1 MDDSGKKNENSYLPE
16 WVIAGEEDTF
26 ATVVKRGVSHSGNP
40 GVTSSP
46 GRKGEPSV
54 VELAKGVRE
63 NNKTLLAR
71 AITLVESNSP
81 SRYSK
86 GREVLKTLGP
96 EPGKSLRI
104 GITGPPGA
112 GKSTIIE
119 EIGLELV
126 SGGHQVAILAVD
138 PSSSLTGGSILGDK
152 TRMER
157 LSRSDQCFIRP
168 SPSGG
173 TLGGVTRKSRE
184 TIFLCEAAGYDII
197 LLETVGV
204 GQSEITVRSMVD
216 MFTLILNPGS
226 GDELQ
231 GIKRG
236 VMELADLIV
245 INKAD
250 GNNLK
255 KAEMTRS
262 EYSSAVHYML
272 PSTEGWSREVITS
285 SALEKKGIREIVGI
299 AGKFRENT
307 MESGMFRL
315 RRREQAFSWTISLVE
330 NFLKDDFYSSKGVR
344 KILADIKEKII
355 DGEMLPTEGAEML
368 IRSYFKS

>member
-1 MDDSGKKNENSYLPE
+1 MKKSGKRDEKSYLPE
-16 WVIAGEEDTF
+16 WVIEGEEDTF
-26 ATVVKRGVSHSGNP
+26 ATVVKRGVTDP
-40 GVTSSP
+40 GDRHAEDGP
-46 GRKGEPSV
+46 GRKGEPT
-54 VELAKGVRE
+54 VEALTEGVRQ

-81 SRYSK
+81 ARYAK
-86 GREVLKTLGP
+86 GREILKRIGP
-96 EPGKSLRI
+96 EPGESLRV

-126 SGGHQVAILAVD
+126 SRGHKVAILAVD
-138 PSSSLTGGSILGDK
+138 PSSILTGGSILGDK

-157 LSRSDQCFIRP
+157 LSRIDACFIRP

-184 TIFLCEAAGYDII
+184 TILLCEAAGYDVV

-204 GQSEITVRSMVD
+204 GQSEVTVRSMVD
-216 MFTLILNPGS
+216 FFTLILNPGS

-245 INKAD
+245 VNKAD

-255 KAEMTRS
+255 KAEMTKA
-262 EYSSAVHYML
+262 EYSRAVHYLL
-272 PSTEGWSREVITS
+272 PSTEGWKREVITA
-285 SALEKKGIREIVGI
+285 SAIEVKGIKKIIEI
-299 AGKFRENT
+299 AENFRNST
-307 MESGMFRL
+307 MKSGVFRM

-330 NFLKDDFYSSKGVR
+330 NFLKDDFYSNKYVQESLGEIKG
-344 KILADIKEKII
+344 KII
-355 DGEMLPTEGAEML
+355 DGEMLPTEGAERL
-368 IRSYFKS
+368 IRFYLNR

>member
-1 MDDSGKKNENSYLPE
+1 MDKNTKTDEKSYLPE
-16 WVIAGEEDTF
+16 WAIEGNEDTF
-26 ATVVKRGVSHSGNP
+26 ASVVKLGVENP
-40 GVTSSP
+40 GKKMFDSRPVRT
-46 GRKGEPSV
+46 GEPSV
-54 VELAKGVRE
+54 DELTDGVRK

-81 SRYSK
+81 DRYSK
-86 GREVLKTLGP
+86 GREILKKIGP
-96 EPGKSLRI
+96 EPGESLRI

-126 SGGHQVAILAVD
+126 SLGHKVAILAVD

-157 LSRSDQCFIRP
+157 LSRIDNCFIRP

-184 TIFLCEAAGYDII
+184 TILLCEAAGYDII

-204 GQSEITVRSMVD
+204 GQSEVTVRSMVD
-216 MFTLILNPGS
+216 LFTLILNPGS

-236 VMELADLIV
+236 VMELADLIIV
-245 INKAD
+245 NKAD
-250 GNNLK
+250 GTNLK
-255 KAEMTRS
+255 KAEMTKS
-262 EYSSAVHYML
+262 EYSNAVHYLL
-272 PSTEGWSREVITS
+272 PSTEGWDREVITA
-285 SALEKKGIREIVGI
+285 SAVECKGIKRIIEI
-299 AGKFRENT
+299 AENFRKNT
-307 MESGMFRL
+307 MESGIFKS

-330 NFLKDDFYSSKGVR
+330 NFLKDDFYSSNSVRESMGKIKG
-344 KILADIKEKII
+344 KII
-355 DGEMLPTEGAEML
+355 NGEMLPTEGAEKL

>member
-1 MDDSGKKNENSYLPE
+1 MDKNGKIDEKSYRPE
-16 WVIAGEEDTF
+16 WVTEGEEDTF
-26 ATVVKRGVSHSGNP
+26 ATVVRRGVERPENGGFDSRP
-40 GVTSSP
+40 GK
-46 GRKGEPSV
+46 KGEPSV
-54 VELAKGVRE
+54 DELTEGVRK

-86 GREVLKTLGP
+86 GREILKKIGP
-96 EPGKSLRI
+96 EPGESLRI

-119 EIGLELV
+119 EIGLKLV
-126 SGGHQVAILAVD
+126 SLGHKVAILAVD
-138 PSSSLTGGSILGDK
+138 PSSILTGGSILGDK

-157 LSRSDQCFIRP
+157 LSRVDECFIRP

-184 TIFLCEAAGYDII
+184 TILLCEAAGYDII

-204 GQSEITVRSMVD
+204 GQSEVTVRSMVD
-216 MFTLILNPGS
+216 LFTLILNPGS

-245 INKAD
+245 VNKAD

-255 KAEMTRS
+255 KAEITKS
-262 EYSSAVHYML
+262 EYSRAVHYLL
-272 PSTEGWSREVITS
+272 PSTEGWDREVITA
-285 SALEKKGIREIVGI
+285 SAIESKGIKKIVEIAENFRTNTIKSGI
-299 AGKFRENT
+299 FR
-307 MESGMFRL
+307 S
-315 RRREQAFSWTISLVE
+315 RRREQAFSWAISLVE
-330 NFLKDDFYSSKGVR
+330 NFLKDDFYSKNSVR
-344 KILADIKEKII
+344 DSMEDIKGKII
-355 DGEMLPTEGAEML
+355 NGEMLPTEGAEKL

>member
-1 MDDSGKKNENSYLPE
+1 MDKNTKTDEKSYLPE
-16 WVIAGEEDTF
+16 WAIEGNEDTF
-26 ATVVKRGVSHSGNP
+26 ASVVKLGVENP
-40 GVTSSP
+40 GKKMFDSRPVRT
-46 GRKGEPSV
+46 GEPSV
-54 VELAKGVRE
+54 DELTDGVRK

-81 SRYSK
+81 DRYSK
-86 GREVLKTLGP
+86 GREILKKIGP
-96 EPGKSLRI
+96 EPGESLRI

-126 SGGHQVAILAVD
+126 SLGHKVAILAVD

-157 LSRSDQCFIRP
+157 LSRIDNCFIRP

-184 TIFLCEAAGYDII
+184 TILLCEAAGYDII

-204 GQSEITVRSMVD
+204 GQSEVTVRSMVD
-216 MFTLILNPGS
+216 LFTLILNPGS

-236 VMELADLIV
+236 VMELADLI
-245 INKAD
+245 
-250 GNNLK
+250 G
-255 KAEMTRS
+255 
-262 EYSSAVHYML
+262 
-272 PSTEGWSREVITS
+272 
-285 SALEKKGIREIVGI
+285 
-299 AGKFRENT
+299 
-307 MESGMFRL
+307 
-315 RRREQAFSWTISLVE
+315 
-330 NFLKDDFYSSKGVR
+330 FLSF
-344 KILADIKEKII
+344 
-355 DGEMLPTEGAEML
+355 
-368 IRSYFKS
+368 

>member
-1 MDDSGKKNENSYLPE
+1 M
-16 WVIAGEEDTF
+16 
-26 ATVVKRGVSHSGNP
+26 R
-40 GVTSSP
+40 
-46 GRKGEPSV
+46 
-54 VELAKGVRE
+54 
-63 NNKTLLAR
+63 
-71 AITLVESNSP
+71 
-81 SRYSK
+81 K
-86 GREVLKTLGP
+86 GREILKKIGP
-96 EPGKSLRI
+96 EPGESLRI

-126 SGGHQVAILAVD
+126 SLGHKVAILAVD

-157 LSRSDQCFIRP
+157 LSRVDDCFIRP

-184 TIFLCEAAGYDII
+184 TIILCEAAGYDII

-204 GQSEITVRSMVD
+204 GQSEVTVRSMVD
-216 MFTLILNPGS
+216 LFILILNPGS

-245 INKAD
+245 VNKAD

-262 EYSSAVHYML
+262 EYSRAVHYLL
-272 PSTEGWSREVITS
+272 PSTEGWNREVITA
-285 SALEKKGIREIVGI
+285 SAIEVKGIKEIVEIAENFRNSTIKSGI
-299 AGKFRENT
+299 
-307 MESGMFRL
+307 FRL
-315 RRREQAFSWTISLVE
+315 RRREQAFSWTISLIE
-330 NFLKDDFYSSKGVR
+330 NFLKDDFYSNKSVRGALGNIKG
-344 KILADIKEKII
+344 KII
-355 DGEMLPTEGAEML
+355 DGEMLPTEGAEK
-368 IRSYFKS
+368 IYDGSYFNS

>member
-1 MDDSGKKNENSYLPE
+1 MDKSSKTDEKSYLPE
-16 WVIAGEEDTF
+16 WAVEGEEDTF
-26 ATVVKRGVSHSGNP
+26 ASVVKLGVDNP
-40 GVTSSP
+40 GKKGFDISP
-46 GRKGEPSV
+46 GRRGEPSV
-54 VELAKGVRE
+54 DELTEGVRK

-81 SRYSK
+81 ARYSK
-86 GREVLKTLGP
+86 GREILKNVGP
-96 EPGKSLRI
+96 EPGESLRI
-104 GITGPPGA
+104 GVTGPPGA

-126 SGGHQVAILAVD
+126 SLGHKVAILAVD
-138 PSSSLTGGSILGDK
+138 PSSILTGGSILGDK

-157 LSRSDQCFIRP
+157 LSRIDECFIRP

-184 TIFLCEAAGYDII
+184 TILLCEAAGYDII

-204 GQSEITVRSMVD
+204 GQSEVTVRSMVD
-216 MFTLILNPGS
+216 LFVLILNPGS

-245 INKAD
+245 VNKAD
-250 GNNLK
+250 GDNLK

-262 EYSSAVHYML
+262 EYSNAVHYLL
-272 PSTEGWSREVITS
+272 PSTEGWDREVITA
-285 SALEKKGIREIVGI
+285 SAVECKGIKKIVEIAENFRRNTIKSGI
-299 AGKFRENT
+299 FR
-307 MESGMFRL
+307 S
-315 RRREQAFSWTISLVE
+315 RRRDQAFSWTISLVE
-330 NFLKDDFYSSKGVR
+330 NFLKEDFYSSNSVREVLREIKR
-344 KILADIKEKII
+344 KIIN
-355 DGEMLPTEGAEML
+355 GEMLPTEGAEKL